1 MKDEDLYE
9 AVTGLLVKVT
19 ALEKT
24 LVESN
29 SIDKEKYFEN
39 MKLIVNEM
47 QLALVKNQSK
57 ILS

>member
-1 MKDEDLYE
+1 MKDEELYE
-9 AVTGLLVKVT
+9 AVTGLLIKVT

-47 QLALVKNQSK
+47 QFALVKNQNK